1 MLSTKIRRQI
11 CSNNKRYLKRKKKIT
26 SRKIRARIV
35 KIVAEKL
42 QKAIY
47 WSIPTTMK
55 LFESNRLDVDL
66 DGRKYDCNIRYGS

>member
-42 QKAIY
+42 
-47 WSIPTTMK
+47 
-55 LFESNRLDVDL
+55 
-66 DGRKYDCNIRYGS
+66 